1 MLVYLLRRL
10 GQSVFVVAAMAV
22 LVFVG
27 VYAIGNPID
36 ILISPDA
43 DQAERAAAIAR
54 LGLDKPLWEQFL
66 IFVKNALQGDLGRS
80 FVYSS
85 DALGLIL
92 SKLPATLE
100 LAFLALLIAIF
111 LGVPLGMLAGLK
123 PNSIVGKSIMAGSI
137 LGFSLP
143 NFWQGMMLILLFA
156 VIFKVLPSGG
166 RGETVEVLGVAVSF
180 LTLDGLAHMLL
191 PAINLAL
198 FKTSLVIRLARA
210 GTREAALQD
219 YVKFARA
226 KGLSP
231 RRIVL
236 VHIAKNIMIP
246 VITILGLELGSMI
259 AFAVVTE
266 SVFAWPGMGKL
277 LIDSIQHLDRPVV
290 VAYLMLTVFM
300 FILINLA
307 VDMLYCVLDPRVRL
321 SEVRA

>member
-1 MLVYLLRRL
+1 
-10 GQSVFVVAAMAV
+10 
-22 LVFVG
+22 
-27 VYAIGNPID
+27 
-36 ILISPDA
+36 
-43 DQAERAAAIAR
+43 
-54 LGLDKPLWEQFL
+54 
-66 IFVKNALQGDLGRS
+66 LGRS
-80 FVYSS
+80 FVYAT

-100 LAFLALLIAIF
+100 LAFLALLIAVFI
-111 LGVPLGMLAGLK
+111 GVPLGMIAGLK
-123 PNSIVGKSIMAGSI
+123 PDSLAGKSIMAGSI

-166 RGETVEVLGVAVSF
+166 RGDTVEVFGVAVSF
-180 LTLDGLAHMLL
+180 LTLDGLSHMLL
-191 PAINLAL
+191 PALNLAL

-210 GTREAALQD
+210 GTREAVLQD

-226 KGLSP
+226 KGLTP

-246 VITILGLELGSMI
+246 VVTVLGLELGSMI

-300 FILINLA
+300 FIIINLA
-307 VDMLYCVLDPRVRL
+307 VDLLYCVLDPRVRL
-321 SEVRA
+321 AEVRA

>member
-10 GQSVFVVAAMAV
+10 GQSVFVIAAMAV
-22 LVFVG
+22 LVFLG

-36 ILISPDA
+36 ILINPEA
-43 DQAERAAAIAR
+43 DQNERAAAIAR

-66 IFVKNALQGDLGRS
+66 IFVTNALQGDLGRS

-166 RGETVEVLGVAVSF
+166 RGETVEVFGVAVSF

-210 GTREAALQD
+210 GTREAVLQD

-231 RRIVL
+231 RRIVF

-300 FILINLA
+300 FIIINLT
-307 VDMLYCVLDPRVRL
+307 VDLLYCALDPRVRL

>member
-10 GQSVFVVAAMAV
+10 GQSLFVVAAMAV

-36 ILISPDA
+36 IMISPDA
-43 DQAERAAAIAR
+43 DQAEMEAAIAR
-54 LGLDKPLWEQFL
+54 LGLDKPMWEQFF
-66 IFVKNALQGDLGRS
+66 IFIQNALQGDLGRS
-80 FVYSS
+80 FVYST

-100 LAFLALLIAIF
+100 LAFLALLFAVF
-111 LGVPLGMLAGLK
+111 LGVPLGMIAGLK
-123 PNSIVGKSIMAGSI
+123 PNSIAGKTIMAGSI
-137 LGFSLP
+137 MGFSLP

-166 RGETVEVLGVAVSF
+166 RGDTVQVFGVGLSF
-180 LTLDGLAHMLL
+180 LTLDGLSHMLL

-210 GTREAALQD
+210 GTREASLQD

-226 KGLSP
+226 KGLAP

-236 VHIAKNIMIP
+236 VHILKNILIP
-246 VITILGLELGSMI
+246 VVTVLGLELGNMI

-266 SVFAWPGMGKL
+266 TVFAWPGMGKL
-277 LIDSIQHLDRPVV
+277 LIDSIQLLDRPVV
-290 VAYLMLTVFM
+290 VAYLMLTVIM
-300 FILINLA
+300 FIIINLA

-321 SEVRA
+321 SEARA

>member
-10 GQSVFVVAAMAV
+10 GQSLFVVAAMAV

-36 ILISPDA
+36 IMISPDA
-43 DQAERAAAIAR
+43 DQAEMEAAIAR
-54 LGLDKPLWEQFL
+54 LGLDKPLWEQFF
-66 IFVKNALQGDLGRS
+66 IFIQNALQGDLGRS
-80 FVYSS
+80 FVYST

-100 LAFLALLIAIF
+100 LAFLALLFAVF
-111 LGVPLGMLAGLK
+111 LGVPLGMIAGLK
-123 PNSIVGKSIMAGSI
+123 PNSIAGKTIMAGSI
-137 LGFSLP
+137 MGFSLP

-166 RGETVEVLGVAVSF
+166 RGDTVEVFGVGLSF
-180 LTLDGLAHMLL
+180 LTLDGLSHMLL

-210 GTREAALQD
+210 GTREASLQD

-226 KGLSP
+226 KGLAP

-236 VHIAKNIMIP
+236 VHILKNILIP
-246 VITILGLELGSMI
+246 VVTVLGLELGNMI

-266 SVFAWPGMGKL
+266 TVFAWPGMGKL
-277 LIDSIQHLDRPVV
+277 LIDSIQLLDRPVV

-300 FILINLA
+300 FIIINLA

-321 SEVRA
+321 SEARA